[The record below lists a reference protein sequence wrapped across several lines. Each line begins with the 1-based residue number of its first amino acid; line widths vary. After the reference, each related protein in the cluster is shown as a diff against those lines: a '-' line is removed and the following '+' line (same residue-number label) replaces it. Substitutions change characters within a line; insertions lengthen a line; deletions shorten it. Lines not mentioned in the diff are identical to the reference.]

1 MAFVFP
7 SGLGSRHICVI
18 GDIML
23 DHYIYGTC
31 DRISP
36 EAPVPV
42 VDIKKEVY
50 TLGGAG
56 NVLENLNAFGCRT
69 SLISVSGDDEV
80 SQIVIRELDQLQSD
94 FYYLAKDPTRRT
106 TVKTRVVASKHQL
119 IRLDSEDK
127 HPIDSE
133 VEKGVLAC
141 LNEHISQIDAVILSD
156 YRKGV
161 LTNTLIKAIIDLC
174 KQYQVLTI
182 IDSKIKDLSVYYGA
196 DLIKPNK
203 KEASLATDIQIVDE
217 ATLLQACKK
226 IAEITACKY
235 VVVTLSE
242 DGIAAFCNDKLI
254 EMPTRSLDVFDVTGA
269 GDTVV
274 SALALGLVN
283 DLSIEQ
289 SCDLANHAAA
299 IVVGKVG
306 SATATIEEINRNFS
320 KYPA

>member
-1 MAFVFP
+1 MAFNFP
-7 SGLGSRHICVI
+7 SGADGKHICVI

-42 VDIKKEVY
+42 VDIKKEEY

-56 NVLENLNAFGCRT
+56 NVLENLNAFGCHA
-69 SLISVSGDDEV
+69 SLISVCGNDKMGKVATGMLSN
-80 SQIVIRELDQLQSD
+80 LQLGFFKLVED
-94 FYYLAKDPTRRT
+94 NTRKT
-106 TVKTRVVASKHQL
+106 TLKTRVIASKHQL

-127 HPIDSE
+127 HE
-133 VEKGVLAC
+133 
-141 LNEHISQIDAVILSD
+141 IDAAVQAEILSQLSANIDKLNAVIFSD

-161 LTNTLIKAIIDLC
+161 LANSLIKSVIELC
-174 KQYQVLTI
+174 AGHGVITI
-182 IDSKIKDLSVYYGA
+182 VDSKAKDLSAYYGA

-203 KEASLATDIQIVDE
+203 KEASLATGITITDDK
-217 ATLLQACKK
+217 TLLQACEK

-242 DGIAAFCNDKLI
+242 DGLAIYHKQQLTK
-254 EMPTRSLDVFDVTGA
+254 MPTRSLDVFDVTGA

-274 SALALGLVN
+274 AALAFGLVN
-283 DLSIEQ
+283 GLTIEQ

-306 SATATIEEINRNFS
+306 SATATIDEINKKFF
-320 KYPA
+320 

>member
-1 MAFVFP
+1 MAFIFP
-7 SGLGSRHICVI
+7 SGANSKHICVI

-42 VDIKKEVY
+42 VDIKREAY

-56 NVLENLNAFGCRT
+56 NVLENLKAFGCRT
-69 SLISVSGDDEV
+69 SLISVCGDDEL
-80 SQIVIRELDQLQSD
+80 SNIAIKELTDLQPQ
-94 FYYLAKDPTRRT
+94 FYHLAKDAARKT
-106 TVKTRVVASKHQL
+106 TVKTRVVANKHQL
-119 IRLDSEDK
+119 IRLDNEDK
-127 HPIDSE
+127 HPISGS
-133 VEKGVLAC
+133 VEDDIIAYLTTQIG
-141 LNEHISQIDAVILSD
+141 QIDAVILSD

-161 LTNTLIKAIIDLC
+161 LTNALIKAIIDLC
-174 KQYQVLTI
+174 KKHNVLTI
-182 IDSKIKDLSVYYGA
+182 VDSKIKDLSVYYGA

-203 KEASLATDIQIVDE
+203 KEASLATDIQIVDDD
-217 ATLLQACKK
+217 TLLQACKK
-226 IAEITACKY
+226 IAEVTACKY

-242 DGIAAFCNDKLI
+242 DGIAAYYNNKMI
-254 EMPTRSLDVFDVTGA
+254 KMPTRSLDVFDVTGA

-283 DLSIEQ
+283 DLSIAQ

-306 SATATIEEINRNFS
+306 SATATIDEINAKFF
-320 KYPA
+320 